1 MTQIWKS
8 WNWKSWL
15 LGLLVAAGVIATSG
29 YHTLAENSI
38 SVQSLTNSGSTVQSA
53 SLLIDTR
60 DMERREIGPPSYKL
74 NFTSL
79 IPQSTANN
87 PSPDKVYLQ
96 IKGKIATPE
105 STMNPGVKTGDT
117 VQLDAG
123 CVFDNAV
130 TLEINRL
137 TNDGKN
143 EKIPKNVNV
152 NSVNNCNSSPL
163 SLEFISKNTLAHYI
177 LNYSCS
183 KVSNLETL
191 AE

>member
-87 PSPDKVYLQ
+87 PSPDRIYLQ
-96 IKGKIATPE
+96 VKGQIVSPA
-105 STMNPGVKTGDT
+105 STMNPGVKPGDM
-117 VQLDAG
+117 VQLSSTIS
-123 CVFDNAV
+123 FDHAV
-130 TLEINRL
+130 ILELYRL
-137 TNDGKN
+137 TNENDG
-143 EKIPKNVNV
+143 EVEPIDTAKNVN
-152 NSVNNCNSSPL
+152 SCDSSAPP
-163 SLEFISKNTLAHYI
+163 LEFIDGKTLAHYT

-183 KVSNLETL
+183 KVKGNS
-191 AE
+191 AS